1 MTQVNLLPAD
11 VRRRQETRRFTGLV
25 ITAGAIVVGLLIVV
39 LFLQSS
45 RLSKANQDLAQQQ
58 ATNSALQTQ
67 IRGLAQFQQ
76 LKQQVSAERSL
87 VMGLTSGQVKWS
99 GALQDVSMVIP
110 SQMYLTMMSGT
121 LNQTEGSSSAS
132 PAPAAGAGLVGS
144 VAFQGFATDQQSI
157 AVWLTRLESVKGW
170 VNAWVTSDTRTM
182 DPSGRLVY
190 QFSGSVDLTMDATAP
205 ARIR

>member
-25 ITAGAIVVGLLIVV
+25 IMAGVIVVALLIVV
-39 LFLQSS
+39 LLLQTS
-45 RLSKANQDLAQQQ
+45 RLSNANHKLAAQE
-58 ATNSALQTQ
+58 ATNRALQTQ
-67 IRGLAQFQQ
+67 ISGLSQFKQ
-76 LKQQVSAERSL
+76 LKAQVSAERSL

-121 LNQTEGSSSAS
+121 LNQTQG
-132 PAPAAGAGLVGS
+132 PAQATPPGGAGLVGS
-144 VAFQGFATDQQSI
+144 MQFQGFATDQQSI

-170 VNAWVTSDTRTM
+170 VNAWITTDNRTM
-182 DPSGRLVY
+182 DPAGRLVY

-205 ARIR
+205 ARTR